1 MSDQEKI
8 IATAYGRLNRPELE
22 RLRDAF
28 DTSSLLRAVDKV
40 DELALT
46 LLGDDGVK
54 EMTLRLH
61 GMINTVLNGAGLTVI
76 AEEETLPELAC
87 DLTLEMQEAIATL
100 RGLVKLIEPLMKLS
114 SED

>member
-1 MSDQEKI
+1 MSDQEKTV
-8 IATAYGRLNRPELE
+8 ATAYGRLNRLELE
-22 RLRDAF
+22 HLRDAY
-28 DTSSLLRAVDKV
+28 DTSLLLRAVYKV

-61 GMINTVLNGAGLTVI
+61 SMLNTVLNGAGLTVI
-76 AEEETLPELAC
+76 AEDETLPELAC
-87 DLTLEMQEAIATL
+87 DLTLELQEAISTL

-114 SED
+114 PED

>member
-1 MSDQEKI
+1 VSNREKI

-22 RLRDAF
+22 RLQDAF

-61 GMINTVLNGAGLTVI
+61 GMMNTVLNGAGLTVI
-76 AEEETLPELAC
+76 AEDETLPELAC
-87 DLTLEMQEAIATL
+87 DLTLELQEMMGTL
-100 RGLVKLIEPLMKLS
+100 LGLVKLVEPLMKLS
-114 SED
+114 PDD